1 MGFTTRTV
9 HHKNGKRTT
18 KPVYAVS
25 RETRALLWVVDQRMI
40 AEQRGILSAAKGLRT
55 LGYPLSVAWA
65 VLLGSERLAVQEVL
79 REPRAQARWPF

>member
-25 RETRALLWVVDQRMI
+25 RETRALLWVVDQRRI
-40 AEQRGILSAAKGLRT
+40 AEQRGILAAAKGLRT
-55 LGYPLSVAWA
+55 LGYPLNVTMTT
-65 VLLGSERLAVQEVL
+65 LIGSEQAAVNELL
-79 REPRAQARWPF
+79 REKLF